1 MKLTFVS
8 NYINHHQI
16 PLADRLYEELGENYH
31 FIQTMPMET
40 ERVAMGWG
48 VDAARIP
55 YIKLFYEEESACRQ
69 LIMESDI
76 VVFGGVEDETYI
88 EERLRMG
95 KPVIRYSER
104 IYREGQWKAVS
115 PRGLRKKYHDHIRY
129 RKAPVYL
136 LCAGAYV
143 ASDFALIKAYPGKKY
158 CFGYF
163 PKFKEQNMEQLM
175 ERKRERREKTGK
187 VRLLFAARF
196 LPLKHPEYPVHLAA
210 ALKAEGIAFELF
222 MIGDGEEKNAI
233 LSEINNMG
241 LEKEIRL
248 LGFLSP
254 EEVRKQMEEAD
265 IFLFTSDYREG
276 WGAVVNEAMNSGCAL
291 IAGHGIGAVPYL
303 LKDGENGCVYRT
315 GDEKEFIRAGKKL
328 VKDREK
334 TEQFGR
340 DSYRRIQGEWNEK
353 AAAERLLGL
362 CRGILSGKITPP
374 LSGPCSKAPVIS
386 PRKGY
391 RYMKKNGRQ
400 DTHREMPENG

>member
-16 PLADRLYEELGENYH
+16 PLADRLYEELGEDYC
-31 FIQTMPMET
+31 FIQTMPMEK
-40 ERVAMGWG
+40 ERVAMGW
-48 VDAARIP
+48 VTDIAKIP
-55 YIKLFYEEESACRQ
+55 YAKCFYEEEENCRH
-69 LIMESDI
+69 LILESDI
-76 VVFGGVEDETYI
+76 VIFGGVEDETYI

-143 ASDFALIKAYPGKKY
+143 ASDFALIGAYPDKKY

-163 PKFKEQNMEQLM
+163 PAFKEQNIEELM
-175 ERKRERREKTGK
+175 KKKRERREKTGK
-187 VRLLFAARF
+187 VRLLFAAR
-196 LPLKHPEYPVHLAA
+196 LLSLKHPEYPVHLAA
-210 ALKAEGIAFELF
+210 ALKEEGIAFELF
-222 MIGDGEEKNAI
+222 MIGDGEEKRAI
-233 LSEINNMG
+233 LSQIKEKD
-241 LEKEIRL
+241 LEKEVQL

-254 EEVRKQMEEAD
+254 QKVREEMEEAD

-276 WGAVVNEAMNSGCAL
+276 WGAVVNESMNSGCAL

-303 LKDGENGCVYRT
+303 LKNGENGYVYRT
-315 GDEKEFIRAGKKL
+315 GDEREFIRMGKKL
-328 VKDREK
+328 VSDQEK
-334 TEQFGR
+334 TEAFGR
-340 DSYRRIQGEWNEK
+340 ASYLRIEQEWNEK
-353 AAAERLLGL
+353 TAAKRLLEL

-374 LSGPCSKAPVIS
+374 SSGPCSVAPVIS
-386 PRKGY
+386 PGKGY
-391 RYMKKNGRQ
+391 RYIKN
-400 DTHREMPENG
+400 NSV

>member
-16 PLADRLYEELGENYH
+16 PLADRLYEELGEDYC
-31 FIQTMPMET
+31 FIQTMPMEK

-48 VDAARIP
+48 TDIGKIP
-55 YIKLFYEEESACRQ
+55 YAKCFYEEEEECRR
-69 LIMESDI
+69 LILESDI
-76 VVFGGVEDETYI
+76 VIFGGVEDETYI

-143 ASDFALIKAYPGKKY
+143 ASDFALIGAYPDKKY

-163 PKFKEQNMEQLM
+163 PAFKEQNIEELM
-175 ERKRERREKTGK
+175 KKKRERREKTGK
-187 VRLLFAARF
+187 VRLLFAAR
-196 LPLKHPEYPVHLAA
+196 LLSLKHPEYPVHLAA

-222 MIGDGEEKNAI
+222 MIGDGEEKRAV
-233 LSEINNMG
+233 LSQIKEKN
-241 LEKEIRL
+241 LEKEVQL

-254 EEVRKQMEEAD
+254 QKVREEMEEAD

-276 WGAVVNEAMNSGCAL
+276 WGAVVNESMNSGCAL

-303 LKDGENGCVYRT
+303 LKNGENGYVYRT
-315 GDEKEFIRAGKKL
+315 GDEEEFIRMGKKL
-328 VKDREK
+328 VLDQEK
-334 TEQFGR
+334 TEAFGR
-340 DSYRRIQGEWNEK
+340 ASYLRIEQEWNEK
-353 AAAERLLGL
+353 TAAKRLLEL

-374 LSGPCSKAPVIS
+374 LSGPCSIAPVIS

-391 RYMKKNGRQ
+391 LYTKNG
-400 DTHREMPENG
+400 NVY